1 MTEKVLFVDDE
12 PNVLSAL
19 QRQFRKHYDVST
31 ALGGVRALHLIAHEG
46 PFAVIVTDMQ
56 MPEMNGVQFLREAR
70 KLAPDS
76 VRLMLTGNADQ
87 QTAMDAVN
95 EGSVFAFLT
104 KPCPPEIMVRSMQ
117 SAVDQY
123 HLITAERELLEGTL
137 NGSVNLLMDLLS
149 MVAPE
154 VFGHTRAIQGLVTS
168 LSGSMQLED
177 PWDLE
182 MGAMLCNIACV
193 TLPPETLA
201 KARSGEAL
209 SSDEQLMLKRL
220 PETGRNLI
228 TNIPRLERV
237 ADIVF
242 YQDKAFDGSGF
253 PEDTCSADDIPRESR
268 ILKVLRDLED
278 LAAQGMLRAEALE
291 QMRGRDGIYDPV
303 ILQAVSTVLA
313 MDDNASAAE
322 ASVEIKLFELRIGH
336 VLVSDVETV
345 EGKLLI
351 AAGNTIT
358 APLLERLHNYRRV
371 SGIKE
376 PILIL
381 SEGEAPDT
389 VAAVAM

>member
-1 MTEKVLFVDDE
+1 MTEKILFVDDE

-46 PFAVIVTDMQ
+46 PYAVIVSDMQ

-70 KLAPDS
+70 KLSPDS

-95 EGSVFAFLT
+95 EGSVFTFLT
-104 KPCPPEIMVRSMQ
+104 KPCPSEIMVKSMQ
-117 SAVDQY
+117 SAVEQY
-123 HLITAERELLEGTL
+123 HLIMAEHELLEGTL
-137 NGSVNLLMDLLS
+137 NGSVKLLMDLLS
-149 MVAPE
+149 MVAPG
-154 VFGHTRAIQGLVTS
+154 VFGHTQAIQGLVTR
-168 LSGSMQLED
+168 LAGSMQLED
-177 PWDLE
+177 PWHLE
-182 MGAMLCNIACV
+182 MAAMLCNIACV

-209 SSDEQLMLKRL
+209 SPDEQLMLNHL

-242 YQDKAFDGSGF
+242 YQDKAFDGTGF
-253 PEDTCSADDIPRESR
+253 PEDACSGDDIPRESR

-278 LAAQGMLRAEALE
+278 LAAEGVPWAEALE
-291 QMRGRDGIYDPV
+291 RMTGRDGIYDPV
-303 ILQAVSTVLA
+303 ILQAVNTVLA
-313 MDDNASAAE
+313 VDDNASAAE
-322 ASVEIKLFELRIGH
+322 GTVEIKLFELRIGQI
-336 VLVSDVETV
+336 LASDIETV

-351 AAGNTIT
+351 ATGNRIT
-358 APLLERLHNYRRV
+358 TPLLERLHNYRRV
-371 SGIKE
+371 SSIKE
-376 PILIL
+376 PILIR
-381 SEGEAPDT
+381 GGGVEADVVEAVT
-389 VAAVAM
+389 V